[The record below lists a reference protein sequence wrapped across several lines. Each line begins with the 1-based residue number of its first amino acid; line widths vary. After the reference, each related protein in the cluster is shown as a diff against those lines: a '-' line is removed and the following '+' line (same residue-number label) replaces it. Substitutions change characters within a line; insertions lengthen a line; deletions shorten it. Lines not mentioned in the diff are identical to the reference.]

1 MYSTSVYNYTPKYQ
15 VVLFDGDSP
24 RRYQIVYA
32 KNLTLNKG
40 VDNKIQFQFLNQ
52 EQKPIDLTGKDITF
66 RFINSDGTNVDIQK
80 TVIPTLPLKGLANLT
95 ITQAELIEID
105 AQIGS
110 FSLDIVEGN
119 LILPIFTNSEADARG
134 VCQVMDSI
142 LPKHVPSTSVTIPT
156 HENVSNAG
164 NTYYSSVLG
173 LNGSSKLTIQTKLS
187 NYSGN
192 INVLGS
198 TDVDTNWYTIESLG
212 AFTEETATFG
222 TTITGFHPY
231 IQLQFISTGGNVS
244 HILAR

>member
-15 VVLFDGDSP
+15 VVLFEGDSP
-24 RRYQIVYA
+24 RRYQIVYS

-40 VDNKIQFQFLNQ
+40 VDNRIQFQFLNQ
-52 EQKPIDLTGKDITF
+52 EQKPVDLTGKQITF
-66 RFINSDGTNVDIQK
+66 RFINSEGTSVDIQK
-80 TVIPTLPLKGLANLT
+80 TVNTTLALKGLANLT
-95 ITQAELIEID
+95 VTQAELMQID

-119 LILPIFTNSEADARG
+119 LVLPIFTNSEADARG
-134 VCQVMDSI
+134 VCQIMEGI
-142 LPKHVPSTSVTIPT
+142 LPKHVPSTNVTIPS
-156 HENVSNAG
+156 HGEISNSG
-164 NTYYSSVLG
+164 TTYYSSVLG
-173 LNGSSKLTIQTKLS
+173 LNGSSKITLQAKLS

-198 TDVDTNWYTIESLG
+198 TNVDTDWYTIEALG
-212 AFTEETATFG
+212 NFTAETNTLG

-231 IQLQFISTGGNVS
+231 IQLQFTSTGGNIE

>member
-1 MYSTSVYNYTPKYQ
+1 MYSTSVYIYTPKYQ
-15 VVLFDGDSP
+15 VVLFEGDSP

-52 EQKPIDLTGKDITF
+52 EQKAIDLTGKQITF
-66 RFINSDGTNVDIQK
+66 RFINSEGTSVDIQK
-80 TVIPTLPLKGLANLT
+80 TVNLTLPLKGLANLT
-95 ITQAELIEID
+95 ITQAELMEID

-119 LILPIFTNSEADARG
+119 LVLPIFTNSEADSRG
-134 VCQVMDSI
+134 VCQIMDGV
-142 LPKHVPSTSVTIPT
+142 LPKHVPSTSVTIPS
-156 HENVSNAG
+156 HGEISNSG
-164 NTYYSSVLG
+164 TTYYSSVLG
-173 LNGSSKLTIQTKLS
+173 LNGSSKITLQTQLS

-192 INVLGS
+192 INILGS
-198 TDVDTNWYTIESLG
+198 TDVDSNWYTVEALG
-212 AFTEETATFG
+212 NFTAETNTLG

-231 IQLQFISTGGNVS
+231 IQLQFTSTGGTVA

>member
-1 MYSTSVYNYTPKYQ
+1 VYSSSVYNFTPKYQ
-15 VVLFDGDSP
+15 VVLFEGDSP

-52 EQKPIDLTGKDITF
+52 EQKPIDLTGKEITF
-66 RFINSDGTNVDIQK
+66 RFINSEGTSVDIQK
-80 TVIPTLPLKGLANLT
+80 TVNVTLPLKGLANLT
-95 ITQAELIEID
+95 VTQAELMQID
-105 AQIGS
+105 AQLGS

-119 LILPIFTNSEADARG
+119 LTLPIFSNSEADARG

-142 LPKHVPSTSVTIPT
+142 LPKHVPSTRVTIPS
-156 HENVSNAG
+156 HGEVSNSG
-164 NTYYSSVLG
+164 TTYYSSVLG
-173 LNGSSKLTIQTKLS
+173 LNGSSKITLQASLS

-198 TDVDTNWYTIESLG
+198 TTVDADWYTIESLG
-212 AFTEETATFG
+212 NFTAETNTLG

-231 IQLQFISTGGNVS
+231 IQLQFTSTGGTIA

>member
-1 MYSTSVYNYTPKYQ
+1 MYSSSVYNFTPKYQ
-15 VVLFDGDSP
+15 VVLFEGDSP

-52 EQKPIDLTGKDITF
+52 EQKPIDLTGKEITF
-66 RFINSDGTNVDIQK
+66 RFINSEGTSVDIQK
-80 TVIPTLPLKGLANLT
+80 TVNVTLPLKGLANLT
-95 ITQAELIEID
+95 VTQAELMEID
-105 AQIGS
+105 AQLGS

-119 LILPIFTNSEADARG
+119 LTLPIFSTSEADARG

-142 LPKHVPSTSVTIPT
+142 LPKHVPSTRVTIPS
-156 HENVSNAG
+156 HGEVSNSG
-164 NTYYSSVLG
+164 TTYYSSVLG
-173 LNGSSKLTIQTKLS
+173 LNGSSKITLQASLS

-198 TDVDTNWYTIESLG
+198 TTVDADWYTIESLG
-212 AFTEETATFG
+212 NFTAETNTLG

-231 IQLQFISTGGNVS
+231 IQLQFTSTGGTIA

>member
-15 VVLFDGDSP
+15 VVLFEGDSP

-40 VDNKIQFQFLNQ
+40 VDNRIQFQFLNQ
-52 EQKPIDLTGKDITF
+52 EQKPIDLTGKQITF
-66 RFINSDGTNVDIQK
+66 RFINSDGTSVDIQK
-80 TVIPTLPLKGLANLT
+80 TVNVTLALKGLANLT
-95 ITQAELIEID
+95 VTQAELMQID

-119 LILPIFTNSEADARG
+119 LVLPIFTNSEADARG

-142 LPKHVPSTSVTIPT
+142 LPKHIPSTNVTIPS
-156 HENVSNAG
+156 HGEISNSG
-164 NTYYSSVLG
+164 TTYYSSVLG
-173 LNGSSKLTIQTKLS
+173 LNGSSKITLQAKLS

-198 TDVDTNWYTIESLG
+198 TNVDADWYTIESLG
-212 AFTEETATFG
+212 NFTAETNTLG

-231 IQLQFISTGGNVS
+231 IQLQFTSTGGNIE

>member
-40 VDNKIQFQFLNQ
+40 VDNRIQFQFLNQ

-66 RFINSDGTNVDIQK
+66 RFINADGTGVDIQK
-80 TVIPTLPLKGLANLT
+80 TVNPTLPLKGLANLT
-95 ITQAELIEID
+95 ITQAELMEID

-110 FSLDIVEGN
+110 FSLNIVEGN

-142 LPKHVPSTSVTIPT
+142 LPKHIPSTQVTIPT
-156 HENVSNAG
+156 HGNVSNTG

-173 LNGSSKLTIQTKLS
+173 LSGASKLTIQTTLS

-192 INVLGS
+192 INVFGS
-198 TDVDTNWYTIESLG
+198 TDVDANWYTIESLG
-212 AFTEETATFG
+212 TFTEESTTLG

-231 IQLQFISTGGNVS
+231 IQLQFTSTGGNVT

>member
-1 MYSTSVYNYTPKYQ
+1 MYSSSVYNFTPKYQ
-15 VVLFDGDSP
+15 VVLFEGDSP

-52 EQKPIDLTGKDITF
+52 EQKPIDLTGKEITF
-66 RFINSDGTNVDIQK
+66 RFINSEGTSVDIQK
-80 TVIPTLPLKGLANLT
+80 TVNVTLPLKGLANLT
-95 ITQAELIEID
+95 VTQAELMQID
-105 AQIGS
+105 AQLGS

-119 LILPIFTNSEADARG
+119 LTLPIFSNSEADARG

-142 LPKHVPSTSVTIPT
+142 LPKHVPSTRVTIPS
-156 HENVSNAG
+156 HGEVSNSG
-164 NTYYSSVLG
+164 TTYYSSVLG
-173 LNGSSKLTIQTKLS
+173 LNGSSKITLQASLS

-198 TDVDTNWYTIESLG
+198 TTVDADWYTIESLG
-212 AFTEETATFG
+212 NFTAETNTLG

-231 IQLQFISTGGNVS
+231 IQLQFTSTGGTIA